1 MNYELNIVMKRSV
14 TTLTATMGTSLL
26 SRTELELTGDNFSSW
41 KGKLSSLLFL
51 EGKSSLSAPHL
62 QKLQRK
68 LIVK

>member
-1 MNYELNIVMKRSV
+1 MNFELNIVLKRSV

-51 EGKSSLSAPHL
+51 EGKSSQSAPHL
-62 QKLQRK
+62 QKLLRK